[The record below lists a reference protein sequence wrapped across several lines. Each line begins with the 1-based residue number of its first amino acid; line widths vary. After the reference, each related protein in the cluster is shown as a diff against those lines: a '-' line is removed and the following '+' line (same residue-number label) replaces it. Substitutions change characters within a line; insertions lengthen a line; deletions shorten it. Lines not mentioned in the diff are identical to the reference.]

1 VGREEMKIA
10 VTSTGNTLDSPVDP
24 RFGRCRFFVFV
35 NPETM
40 EYEAVENEAMMAAGG
55 AGPQAAQIITSR
67 GAEAVITGN
76 VGPNA
81 AAALQA
87 AGIKVLV
94 GAGGTVRE
102 SVEMFRRGEL
112 QEATSPTVPP
122 HSGMGRGRF

>member
-1 VGREEMKIA
+1 MRIA

-35 NPETM
+35 DPETM

-55 AGPQAAQIITSR
+55 AGPQAAQIVTGH

-87 AGIKVLV
+87 AGVKVLV

-102 SVEMFRRGEL
+102 SVEMFKRGEL

-122 HSGMGRGRF
+122 HRGMGRGRF